1 MNLHSER
8 GSASIEAVIIVP
20 AVGLVIALLI
30 LAGRITIAD
39 QTVHAAAAEAARTAT
54 LARTPDDAHTRA
66 TQAARDTLTSQ
77 NTTCAAIDLEVD
89 TSEFSRPLGTP
100 ASVTVTVTCQ
110 LPLSDLTLPGIGGI
124 KTITATASS
133 PLDPYRGR

>member
-1 MNLHSER
+1 MNLRSER

-39 QTVHAAAAEAARTAT
+39 QTVHAAAAEAARTST

-66 TQAARDTLTSQ
+66 NHAARATLTSQ
-77 NTTCAAIDLEVD
+77 NTTCAATEITVD
-89 TSEFSRPLGTP
+89 TSGFSRPLGTP
-100 ASVTVTVTCQ
+100 ASVTVTVTCHI
-110 LPLSDLTLPGIGGI
+110 PLTDLTLPGISGT
-124 KTITATASS
+124 KTITATANS

>member
-1 MNLHSER
+1 MNLRSER

-66 TQAARDTLTSQ
+66 NQAARATLTSQ
-77 NTTCAAIDLEVD
+77 NTTCAATEIAVD
-89 TSEFSRPLGTP
+89 TSGFGRPLGTA
-100 ASVTVTVTCQ
+100 ASVTVTVTCEI
-110 LPLSDLTLPGIGGI
+110 PLSDLTLPGIGGS